1 MSSLLRRL
9 LPAAAAWL
17 IGQHSDG
24 KRCDL
29 RQVRCVLPGT
39 RAGRLLLHSLLAQC
53 AEAGLRLLDGAG
65 QPVALQLQGFDHFAD
80 PAA

>member
-1 MSSLLRRL
+1 MHRQWLDWHKPL

-39 RAGRLLLHSLLAQC
+39 RAGRCSTNSNSGRQIS
-53 AEAGLRLLDGAG
+53 EA
-65 QPVALQLQGFDHFAD
+65 
-80 PAA
+80 